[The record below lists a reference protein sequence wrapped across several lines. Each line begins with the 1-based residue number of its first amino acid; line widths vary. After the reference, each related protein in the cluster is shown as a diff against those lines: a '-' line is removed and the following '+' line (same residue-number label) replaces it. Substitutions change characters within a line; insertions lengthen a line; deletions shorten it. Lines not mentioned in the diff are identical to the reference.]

1 MNKNIFENKKLI
13 SLRLLPPIFLA
24 LASLGYSFV
33 YLDSRYSTRF
43 NFLQAGGYF
52 GIALLLLF
60 LDIALEY
67 FYKDK
72 GKTYHYL
79 SITISVIT
87 LAYYAVA
94 ALTYFQQLDSSA
106 EPRYRIF
113 PCVLLVILLFV
124 NVFYRLLTML
134 GKWDTE
140 ERKGHDLFAAY
151 IGFLGLGLS
160 LLNSFPFSAILIYGN
175 NIQFSYIGIFADLA
189 LAVSFVETLLGIAWL
204 SFEKVRSTIKSNI
217 FFYATVFSFFTTL
230 AALIVA
236 AFGYS
241 YAMIDLVT
249 GNWCFAM
256 FTISIVSTGA
266 GLLYLSYLTK
276 K

>member
-1 MNKNIFENKKLI
+1 MNNIFKNKKLI
-13 SLRLLPPIFLA
+13 SLRLLPPIFLT
-24 LASLGYSFV
+24 LATLGYSFV

-60 LDIALEY
+60 IDIALEY
-67 FYKDK
+67 FYKSK
-72 GKTYHYL
+72 KPLYHGL
-79 SITISVIT
+79 SIFISVVT
-87 LAYYAVA
+87 MAYFGIAT
-94 ALTYFQQLDSSA
+94 LTYFKQLDSSA
-106 EPRYRIF
+106 EPKFRIF
-113 PCVLLVILLFV
+113 PCVLLLILLFT
-124 NVFYRLLTML
+124 NVLYRILTFL

-140 ERKGHDLFAAY
+140 ERKGNDLFAAY
-151 IGFLGLGLS
+151 IGLLGLGIAF
-160 LLNSFPFSAILIYGN
+160 LNSFPFSAILIYGK
-175 NIQFSYIGIFADLA
+175 NIELSYIGIFADLA
-189 LAVSFVETLLGIAWL
+189 LGVSIIEALIGLLWL

-217 FFYATVFSFFTTL
+217 MFYVTVFSFFATL

-241 YAMIDLVT
+241 YEMIDLVT

-256 FTISIVSTGA
+256 FTISIVSTGV
-266 GLLYLSYLTK
+266 GLFYLSYLTK